1 MRIYL
6 ISILLPM
13 LLFGCSTIEKNN
25 SESDLPL
32 FIGEAIREEKT
43 VTLFL
48 EDNRDQFLQGLEDRA
63 QSDKRICSLHCETL
77 MICEPDEDLPDF
89 HLCKP
94 EKVCGHICQSF

>member
-43 VTLFL
+43 VTLFI
-48 EDNRDQFLQGLEDRA
+48 EDN
-63 QSDKRICSLHCETL
+63 KRSIFTG
-77 MICEPDEDLPDF
+77 
-89 HLCKP
+89 
-94 EKVCGHICQSF
+94 VRG